1 MSDSKKITGVK
12 MSEGEG
18 AKVNRLFPNENY
30 KGHHDPFVLMD
41 EFSVEAPAEFPE
53 HEHRGFEAIT
63 YMLEGSFIHEDNL
76 GNKAEVKQG
85 GIQAFNAGKS
95 IIHSEKPGSEKYSH
109 GIQLWVNL
117 PEEKKHSEPAYYQL
131 EKTKFIKKTENVQIK
146 EILGENTSINL
157 NNELK
162 YLDIDIKND
171 QEFSYSLDQNKTGI
185 LYLITGGL
193 EEGEENIK
201 PGEGLLLSKGAN
213 FKVKIVENKAHFLII
228 TGKPHNQPIIINGS
242 FVE

>member
-12 MSEGEG
+12 ISEGEG

-30 KGHHDPFVLMD
+30 EGHHDPFVLMD

-76 GNKAEVKQG
+76 GNKAEVKKG
-85 GIQAFNAGKS
+85 GVQAFNAGKS
-95 IIHSEKPGSEKYSH
+95 IIHSEKPGSEKLSH

-117 PEEKKHSEPAYYQL
+117 PKAKKDSDPTYFQL
-131 EKTKFIKKTENVQIK
+131 EQTKLIKNTKNVQME
-146 EILGENTSINL
+146 EILGENSPINL

-162 YLDIDIKND
+162 YLDININNK
-171 QEFSYSLDQNKTGI
+171 QEFSYSLDQDKTGI
-185 LYLITGGL
+185 LYLITGEL
-193 EEGEENIK
+193 EGKENMK
-201 PGEGLLLSKGAN
+201 PGEGLLLSIGAN
-213 FKVKIVENKAHFLII
+213 FKVKIVNNPAHFLII
-228 TGKPHNQPIIINGS
+228 SGKPHNLPIKINGT